1 MSRADFD
8 DFLKRQDSMSA
19 QIKPIDPAVQLEEW
33 RAHLSKLYQR
43 VQQLLRQY
51 AERGVV
57 QISFRKVELNEEFSG
72 PYDIDVMDLRIAGAL
87 IVFQP
92 IGTMLI
98 GAKGRVDVKGPK
110 GVMRLV
116 LIRADVTQPSQ
127 LIRVRVM
134 IAGEPQQDEQVPESS
149 ADWVWKIS
157 PPPPVTR
164 YIELNED
171 SFFDLLLNVA
181 GQ

>member
-8 DFLKRQDSMSA
+8 EFLKRQESMASQTELA
-19 QIKPIDPAVQLEEW
+19 SPVEQLKEWHANLDNLYKQITEFLK
-33 RAHLSKLYQR
+33 
-43 VQQLLRQY
+43 QY
-51 AERGVV
+51 LDRGAA
-57 QISFRKVELNEEFSG
+57 QISFRDVEINEEFSG
-72 PYDIDVMDLRIAGAL
+72 SYKTKAMDLRIAGSL
-87 IVFQP
+87 IAFQP

-98 GAKGRVDVKGPK
+98 GAKGRVDVEGPR

-127 LIRVRVM
+127 LISFRV
-134 IAGEPQQDEQVPESS
+134 ILPSEPAQDQNVPQST

-157 PPPPVTR
+157 PPPPITR
-164 YIELNED
+164 YVELTED

-181 GQ
+181 GN